1 MKIHPWLT
9 ALCLILISACSYNLG
24 LNDPYEKTNRKIF
37 DFNMELISKTH
48 ENTNDDSMD
57 DEATDNEYPN
67 GLIIMA
73 GNFFNNLYEINKWP
87 IYFTISMGIFT
98 Q

>member
-1 MKIHPWLT
+1 M
-9 ALCLILISACSYNLG
+9 ISTWSL
-24 LNDPYEKTNRKIF
+24 F
-37 DFNMELISKTH
+37 QTH

-73 GNFFNNLYEINKWP
+73 GNSFNNLYEITTWP
-87 IYFTISMGIFT
+87 MIFYNFNGDFYSCDFGGSHSI
-98 Q
+98 QP